1 MDYYHRMNFSYQGK
15 HAPAKL
21 ASMAASS
28 MEATANY
35 ALANT
40 SNWLTDTRCSD
51 HVTPD
56 LSQLS
61 LTSQATNGQ
70 ELPVTHVG
78 NGKL

>member
-1 MDYYHRMNFSYQGK
+1 MDCYHRMNFSYQGK
-15 HAPAKL
+15 HVPAKL

-51 HVTPD
+51 HVTPN

-61 LTSQATNGQ
+61 LKS
-70 ELPVTHVG
+70 
-78 NGKL
+78 